1 MNDLNENVTVSSL
14 RRYADYLIR
23 GGYQPNCASIQ
34 SLNKGMESISSWL
47 DRNYLHANG
56 DYIQGMIGLG
66 NSSYF
71 YNLKFEGIS
80 ISLKEHLKILGVY
93 FDDQLS
99 FKEHKYIAKESI
111 C

>member
-1 MNDLNENVTVSSL
+1 
-14 RRYADYLIR
+14 
-23 GGYQPNCASIQ
+23 
-34 SLNKGMESISSWL
+34 MESISSWL
-47 DRNYLHANG
+47 DHNYLHANG

-71 YNLKFEGIS
+71 YNLEFEVIS
-80 ISLKEHLKILGVY
+80 ISLKEHLQILGVY